1 MKDDSEPRRGED
13 GPSLAKQRAALLL
26 LVLIALAAGLVIGL
40 SFGR

>member
-1 MKDDSEPRRGED
+1 MKDGPEPRRWEAA
-13 GPSLAKQRAALLL
+13 PSLSRQRAALLL